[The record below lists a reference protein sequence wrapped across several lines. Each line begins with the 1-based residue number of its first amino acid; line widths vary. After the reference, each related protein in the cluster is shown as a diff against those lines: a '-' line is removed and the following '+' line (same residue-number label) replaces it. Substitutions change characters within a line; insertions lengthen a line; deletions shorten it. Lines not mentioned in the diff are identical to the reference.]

1 MQLWSARTEI
11 PIGEIVTPYELFQL
25 AGPWFEGRL
34 DLEWQPRPRQLS
46 QEILTAAGFRGSFWS
61 LSG

>member
-1 MQLWSARTEI
+1 M
-11 PIGEIVTPYELFQL
+11 GVIVTPHELHQL

-34 DLEWQPRPRQLS
+34 ALDWEPRPREAS
-46 QEILTAAGFRGSFWS
+46 QEILTAAGFRGAFWS